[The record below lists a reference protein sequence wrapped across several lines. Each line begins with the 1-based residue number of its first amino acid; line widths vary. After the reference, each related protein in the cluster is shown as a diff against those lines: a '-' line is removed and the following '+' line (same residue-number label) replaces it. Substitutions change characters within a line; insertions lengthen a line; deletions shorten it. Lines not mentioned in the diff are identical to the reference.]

1 MNEKTYIYS
10 IARTPIGSF
19 NGSLKSITAPRLG
32 AVVIKSILEKSN
44 ISNDEVD
51 EVIMGN
57 VLSTG
62 VGQAPA
68 RQASIYAGL
77 SYSTNCM
84 TVNKVCG
91 SGLKSI
97 MLADQSIRLGDS
109 KVIIAGGME
118 NMSQAP
124 HYLLNSRLG
133 VTYGDAKFKDSII
146 NDGLYDPYNEILMG
160 GCAEILND
168 EEKITRE
175 VQDNFAINSYK
186 RSNLA
191 IKNGFFKNEITPVE
205 VKSKKGSTL
214 VEIDEEPLKFN
225 EKKIL
230 GLKPVFKKNGSIT
243 AANASS
249 INDGAAAV
257 LLGSKN
263 INTSLKPIA
272 KIIAHT
278 SFAMEPVYFTKAP
291 IFAIQKL
298 IKKSGVMIEDIDLF
312 EINEAFSCVT
322 LAAIEK
328 LKIDEDKVN
337 IYGGAVSLGH
347 PIGASGARVLVT
359 LLNALQL
366 NKKRYGIACLC
377 IGGGG
382 EASAMLVE
390 MI

>member
-44 ISNDEVD
+44 ISNDDVD

-191 IKNGFFKNEITPVE
+191 IKNGFFKNEITSVE

-322 LAAIEK
+322 LAAIRK

-337 IYGGAVSLGH
+337 IHGGAVSLGH

-377 IGGGG
+377 IGGG

>member
-32 AVVIKSILEKSN
+32 AVVIKSILEKSKM
-44 ISNDEVD
+44 SNDEVD

-191 IKNGFFKNEITPVE
+191 IKNGFFKNEIIPVE

-337 IYGGAVSLGH
+337 IHGGAVSLGH

-377 IGGGG
+377 IGGG

>member
-191 IKNGFFKNEITPVE
+191 IKNGFFKNEIIPVE

-328 LKIDEDKVN
+328 LKIDEGKVN
-337 IYGGAVSLGH
+337 IHGGAVSLGH

-377 IGGGG
+377 IGGG

>member
-1 MNEKTYIYS
+1 MV
-10 IARTPIGSF
+10 F
-19 NGSLKSITAPRLG
+19 L
-32 AVVIKSILEKSN
+32 
-44 ISNDEVD
+44 
-51 EVIMGN
+51 
-57 VLSTG
+57 
-62 VGQAPA
+62 
-68 RQASIYAGL
+68 
-77 SYSTNCM
+77 
-84 TVNKVCG
+84 
-91 SGLKSI
+91 
-97 MLADQSIRLGDS
+97 
-109 KVIIAGGME
+109 
-118 NMSQAP
+118 
-124 HYLLNSRLG
+124 
-133 VTYGDAKFKDSII
+133 
-146 NDGLYDPYNEILMG
+146 NEI
-160 GCAEILND
+160 I
-168 EEKITRE
+168 
-175 VQDNFAINSYK
+175 
-186 RSNLA
+186 
-191 IKNGFFKNEITPVE
+191 PVE

-337 IYGGAVSLGH
+337 IHGGAVSLGH

-366 NKKRYGIACLC
+366 NKNDM
-377 IGGGG
+377 
-382 EASAMLVE
+382 E
-390 MI
+390 

>member
-19 NGSLKSITAPRLG
+19 NGCLKSITAPRLG

-168 EEKITRE
+168 EEKITRQ

-191 IKNGFFKNEITPVE
+191 IKNGLFKNEIIPVE

-337 IYGGAVSLGH
+337 IHGGAVSLGH

-377 IGGGG
+377 IGGG

>member
-10 IARTPIGSF
+10 FARTPIGSF

-109 KVIIAGGME
+109 KIIIAGGME

-124 HYLLNSRLG
+124 HYLLNSRSG
-133 VTYGDAKFKDSII
+133 ITYGDVKFKDSII

-168 EEKITRE
+168 EEKISRE

-186 RSNLA
+186 RSNSA

-230 GLKPVFKKNGSIT
+230 SLKPVFKKNGSIT

-298 IKKSGVMIEDIDLF
+298 IKKSGIVIEDIDLF

-322 LAAIEK
+322 LAAIRK

-337 IYGGAVSLGH
+337 IHGGAVSLGH

-377 IGGGG
+377 IGGG

>member
-118 NMSQAP
+118 NMSRAP

-133 VTYGDAKFKDSII
+133 VTYGDAKFKDSVI

-191 IKNGFFKNEITPVE
+191 IKNGFFKNEIIPVE

-263 INTSLKPIA
+263 IDTSLNPIA

-337 IYGGAVSLGH
+337 IHGGAVSLGH

-377 IGGGG
+377 IGGG

>member
-191 IKNGFFKNEITPVE
+191 IKNGFFKNEIIPVE

-337 IYGGAVSLGH
+337 IHGGAVSLGTSNRR
-347 PIGASGARVLVT
+347 IRS
-359 LLNALQL
+359 
-366 NKKRYGIACLC
+366 
-377 IGGGG
+377 
-382 EASAMLVE
+382 
-390 MI
+390 